1 MRLIHAPRTARA
13 SDPLERS
20 RRRVG
25 VDGSTRRARLTERK
39 RQTTTDDGRT
49 GMHRARGGAMMM
61 GRFVGGAT
69 ARPSNASSMYT
80 TTTTTMTTRWRQS
93 HRRFSG
99 RGASASDGDDGEDDD
114 GGGGGGVRGGAGVTY
129 LCEDERATER
139 LARALAGAC
148 RAGDVLC
155 LRGRVGAGKSAFARA
170 FVRATF
176 GDATMDVPSPTY
188 LVQQRYEGVVGGT
201 EGGGRPT
208 TTTTTSREVHH
219 YDLYRLSDEEEI
231 RAMVDLDESVNRA
244 TSLIEWSERLGRLTP
259 NERLDV
265 YVSVAEKDAAGVVVR
280 GDAEEEEDED
290 EDEHYD
296 DADDEVDE
304 AYVDKAHRSY
314 RFVPNGGDWESRLAA
329 LKVN

>member
-1 MRLIHAPRTARA
+1 MGADA
-13 SDPLERS
+13 
-20 RRRVG
+20 
-25 VDGSTRRARLTERK
+25 DGSSRLVAAKK
-39 RQTTTDDGRT
+39 RV
-49 GMHRARGGAMMM
+49 MMR
-61 GRFVGGAT
+61 RFVGGAT
-69 ARPSNASSMYT
+69 RRWNASS
-80 TTTTTMTTRWRQS
+80 S
-93 HRRFSG
+93 
-99 RGASASDGDDGEDDD
+99 SASMMMMRQRQRQRQRQKRKL
-114 GGGGGGVRGGAGVTY
+114 GGRDASTSTSATPDEGVTY
-129 LCEDERATER
+129 VCEDERATER
-139 LARALAGAC
+139 LARALAGTC

-188 LVQQRYEGVVGGT
+188 LVQQRYEGVVGFAGA
-201 EGGGRPT
+201 GAVGRTTPPT
-208 TTTTTSREVHH
+208 TPTTREVHH

-259 NERLDV
+259 SERLDV
-265 YVSVAEKDAAGVVVR
+265 YVSVAEKDATGVVVR
-280 GDAEEEEDED
+280 GGAEEDEEEDDD
-290 EDEHYD
+290 EVYD
-296 DADDEVDE
+296 DDDDDEVDE

>member
-1 MRLIHAPRTARA
+1 MR
-13 SDPLERS
+13 
-20 RRRVG
+20 
-25 VDGSTRRARLTERK
+25 
-39 RQTTTDDGRT
+39 
-49 GMHRARGGAMMM
+49 
-61 GRFVGGAT
+61 RFVGGVM
-69 ARPSNASSMYT
+69 RRWNAS
-80 TTTTTMTTRWRQS
+80 TRMIGQRQ
-93 HRRFSG
+93 RQRNNVG
-99 RGASASDGDDGEDDD
+99 
-114 GGGGGGVRGGAGVTY
+114 GGGGGGVVRQTGGRRVGGRRAWTSAMADEGVTY
-129 LCEDERATER
+129 VCEDERATER

-188 LVQQRYEGVVGGT
+188 LVQQRYEGVVGAGA
-201 EGGGRPT
+201 GGRTPT
-208 TTTTTSREVHH
+208 TREVHH

-259 NERLDV
+259 SERLDV

-280 GDAEEEEDED
+280 GGTEEDDEEDEV
-290 EDEHYD
+290 YD
-296 DADDEVDE
+296 DDEDDEVDE

>member
-1 MRLIHAPRTARA
+1 MRQQQQQRSNNNNGVVVRT
-13 SDPLERS
+13 
-20 RRRVG
+20 RRRRHG
-25 VDGSTRRARLTERK
+25 GRDASTS
-39 RQTTTDDGRT
+39 
-49 GMHRARGGAMMM
+49 
-61 GRFVGGAT
+61 AT
-69 ARPSNASSMYT
+69 
-80 TTTTTMTTRWRQS
+80 
-93 HRRFSG
+93 
-99 RGASASDGDDGEDDD
+99 SDE
-114 GGGGGGVRGGAGVTY
+114 GVTY
-129 LCEDERATER
+129 VCEDERATER

-188 LVQQRYEGVVGGT
+188 LVQQRYEGVVGSAGA
-201 EGGGRPT
+201 GGRTTPPPT
-208 TTTTTSREVHH
+208 TREVHH

-259 NERLDV
+259 SERLDV
-265 YVSVAEKDAAGVVVR
+265 YVSVAEKDATGVVVR
-280 GDAEEEEDED
+280 GDADEDDEEDDD
-290 EDEHYD
+290 EVYD
-296 DADDEVDE
+296 DDDDEVDE

>member
-1 MRLIHAPRTARA
+1 MFGARGRVVA
-13 SDPLERS
+13 VSGVMM
-20 RRRVG
+20 RRV
-25 VDGSTRRARLTERK
+25 V
-39 RQTTTDDGRT
+39 
-49 GMHRARGGAMMM
+49 GGAMH
-61 GRFVGGAT
+61 RW
-69 ARPSNASSMYT
+69 NASAAAASSSM
-80 TTTTTMTTRWRQS
+80 RQQQQQQQRS
-93 HRRFSG
+93 GSGVAVRARRRKLDG
-99 RGASASDGDDGEDDD
+99 RRRASTSAAIADE
-114 GGGGGGVRGGAGVTY
+114 GVTY
-129 LCEDERATER
+129 VCEDERATER

-188 LVQQRYEGVVGGT
+188 LVQQRYEGVVGSAGA
-201 EGGGRPT
+201 GGRTTPT
-208 TTTTTSREVHH
+208 TTREVHH

-259 NERLDV
+259 SERLDV

-280 GDAEEEEDED
+280 GGTEEDDEEDEV
-290 EDEHYD
+290 YD
-296 DADDEVDE
+296 DDDDEVDE

>member
-1 MRLIHAPRTARA
+1 MF
-13 SDPLERS
+13 
-20 RRRVG
+20 G
-25 VDGSTRRARLTERK
+25 
-39 RQTTTDDGRT
+39 
-49 GMHRARGGAMMM
+49 ARGRVVAASGVMMR
-61 GRFVGGAT
+61 RFVGGAT
-69 ARPSNASSMYT
+69 HRWNASSM
-80 TTTTTMTTRWRQS
+80 RQQQQQQQQQQP
-93 HRRFSG
+93 RRRQKSNSG
-99 RGASASDGDDGEDDD
+99 VAVRARRRKLDGRRRASTSAIADE
-114 GGGGGGVRGGAGVTY
+114 GVTY
-129 LCEDERATER
+129 VCADERATER

-188 LVQQRYEGVVGGT
+188 LVQQRYEGVVGSAGA
-201 EGGGRPT
+201 GGRTTTPT
-208 TTTTTSREVHH
+208 TTREVHH

-259 NERLDV
+259 SERLDV

-280 GDAEEEEDED
+280 GGTEEDDEEDEV
-290 EDEHYD
+290 YD
-296 DADDEVDE
+296 DDDDDDEVDE

>member
-1 MRLIHAPRTARA
+1 MF
-13 SDPLERS
+13 
-20 RRRVG
+20 G
-25 VDGSTRRARLTERK
+25 
-39 RQTTTDDGRT
+39 
-49 GMHRARGGAMMM
+49 ARGRVVAVSGVMMR
-61 GRFVGGAT
+61 RFVGGAT
-69 ARPSNASSMYT
+69 RRWNASASSMRQQQQQQQQRSNNNNGVAVR
-80 TTTTTMTTRWRQS
+80 TR
-93 HRRFSG
+93 RRRHGG
-99 RGASASDGDDGEDDD
+99 RDASTSATSDE
-114 GGGGGGVRGGAGVTY
+114 GVTY
-129 LCEDERATER
+129 VCEDERATER

-188 LVQQRYEGVVGGT
+188 LVQQRYEGVVGSAGA
-201 EGGGRPT
+201 GAGGRTTPPT
-208 TTTTTSREVHH
+208 TREVHH

-259 NERLDV
+259 SERLDV
-265 YVSVAEKDAAGVVVR
+265 YVSVAEKDATGVVVR
-280 GDAEEEEDED
+280 GGAEEDDEEDE
-290 EDEHYD
+290 EVYD
-296 DADDEVDE
+296 DDDEVDE

>member
-1 MRLIHAPRTARA
+1 M
-13 SDPLERS
+13 
-20 RRRVG
+20 
-25 VDGSTRRARLTERK
+25 
-39 RQTTTDDGRT
+39 
-49 GMHRARGGAMMM
+49 
-61 GRFVGGAT
+61 
-69 ARPSNASSMYT
+69 
-80 TTTTTMTTRWRQS
+80 
-93 HRRFSG
+93 
-99 RGASASDGDDGEDDD
+99 
-114 GGGGGGVRGGAGVTY
+114 
-129 LCEDERATER
+129 
-139 LARALAGAC
+139 
-148 RAGDVLC
+148 C

-188 LVQQRYEGVVGGT
+188 LVQQRYEGVVGSAGA
-201 EGGGRPT
+201 GGRTTPT
-208 TTTTTSREVHH
+208 TTTREVHH

-259 NERLDV
+259 SERLDV

-280 GDAEEEEDED
+280 GGTEEDDEEDEV
-290 EDEHYD
+290 YD
-296 DADDEVDE
+296 DDDEVDE